1 MNFEKDFPNIIT
13 QFQNKQVLVI
23 GDVMLDRY
31 CEGDVERISPEA
43 PIPILSNYNLNEMPG
58 GAANVAVNLSSVGI
72 KVSLVGSIGTDQYG
86 KDLNNILKKTSLVDF
101 FPLIL
106 NNRKT
111 TTKTRFYSK
120 GKQLLRLDYEDQS
133 PIDLIK
139 LNKIL
144 KQIEK
149 LIKNSNALI
158 LSDYDKGLLTKK
170 FISKVI
176 HFANKNNIPIIVDPK
191 KEDFSNYAYADI
203 ITPNLSELEKV
214 SKKRFLNNNQI
225 ANYSRRIL
233 KNTKIKNMLVTLGKD
248 GMLLINQ
255 KETFFLNAKPTEVS
269 DVSGAGD
276 TVVALLTSVIT
287 SQNDFK
293 KASYLANLAGGIS
306 VSKKGTAKVS
316 IGEILAI
323 LKLNLKKTSK
333 NDLERSIE
341 KWRIDSEII
350 GFANGCFDI
359 LHPGHLHL
367 LKKSKEKCSKLIV
380 GINSDKSV
388 RLIKGKDRPFQSEVI
403 RYNILNSLPYV
414 DEVIIFDEK
423 TPLKIIKNIK
433 PNLIFKGSDYKK
445 NDVVGFN
452 FLKKYGGK
460 IIIIPLLERFS
471 TSNNL

>member
-1 MNFEKDFPNIIT
+1 M
-13 QFQNKQVLVI
+13 
-23 GDVMLDRY
+23 
-31 CEGDVERISPEA
+31 
-43 PIPILSNYNLNEMPG
+43 
-58 GAANVAVNLSSVGI
+58 
-72 KVSLVGSIGTDQYG
+72 
-86 KDLNNILKKTSLVDF
+86 
-101 FPLIL
+101 
-106 NNRKT
+106 
-111 TTKTRFYSK
+111 
-120 GKQLLRLDYEDQS
+120 LRLDYEDQS

-139 LNKIL
+139 LNKIF

-203 ITPNLSELEKV
+203 VTPNLSELEKV

-255 KETFFLNAKPTEVS
+255 KKTFFLNAKPTEVS

-316 IGEILAI
+316 IGEILAT
-323 LKLNLKKTSK
+323 LKLNLKKHQK
-333 NDLERSIE
+333 MI
-341 KWRIDSEII
+341 
-350 GFANGCFDI
+350 
-359 LHPGHLHL
+359 
-367 LKKSKEKCSKLIV
+367 
-380 GINSDKSV
+380 
-388 RLIKGKDRPFQSEVI
+388 
-403 RYNILNSLPYV
+403 
-414 DEVIIFDEK
+414 
-423 TPLKIIKNIK
+423 
-433 PNLIFKGSDYKK
+433 
-445 NDVVGFN
+445 
-452 FLKKYGGK
+452 
-460 IIIIPLLERFS
+460 
-471 TSNNL
+471 